1 MKEINDLYDYG
12 YKIVQ
17 KSDYFKFS
25 LDSMLLSNFVG
36 INMSDS
42 KLLDFCT
49 GNCPVPI
56 ILSNSIKNI
65 VAFEVQKEIYELG
78 DESLKLNNIN
88 NVKLI
93 NDDIKNIGNYYEE
106 GYFDIITCNPPY
118 FKVIDS
124 SRINDNNVK
133 AIARHEILIKLEDIV
148 SLAYKFLRD
157 KGKLYIVYRPD
168 RLMDLLKLFNK
179 YKFGVKKLQCCYNN
193 SDSLSSMILIEAMKN
208 GQDDLKILAPLFTE
222 NYRRNEGN

>member
-25 LDSMLLSNFVG
+25 LDSMLLANFVN
-36 INMSDS
+36 INMADS

-49 GNCPVPI
+49 GNCPIPI

-78 DESLKLNNIN
+78 DESLTLNNIN

-106 GYFDIITCNPPY
+106 GYFDNITCNPPY

-168 RLMDLLKLFNK
+168 RLMELLKLFDK
-179 YKFGVKKLQCCYNN
+179 YRFGVKKLQCCYNN

-208 GQDDLKILAPLFTE
+208 GHDDLKILAPLYTE
-222 NYRRNEGN
+222 NYRR

>member
-25 LDSMLLSNFVG
+25 LDSMLLANFVN
-36 INMSDS
+36 INMADS

-49 GNCPVPI
+49 GNCPIPI

-78 DESLKLNNIN
+78 DESLTLNNIN

-124 SRINDNNVK
+124 SRINDNSVK

-168 RLMDLLKLFNK
+168 RLMELLKLFDK

-193 SDSLSSMILIEAMKN
+193 SESLSSMILIEAMKN
-208 GQDDLKILAPLFTE
+208 GQDDLKILAPLYTE
-222 NYRRNEGN
+222 NYRR

>member
-25 LDSMLLSNFVG
+25 LDSMLLANFVN
-36 INMSDS
+36 INMADS

-49 GNCPVPI
+49 GNCPIPI

-78 DESLKLNNIN
+78 DESLTLNNID

-124 SRINDNNVK
+124 SKINDNNVK

-168 RLMDLLKLFNK
+168 RLMELLKLFDK

-222 NYRRNEGN
+222 NYRR

>member
-17 KSDYFKFS
+17 NSDYFKFS
-25 LDSMLLSNFVG
+25 LDSMLLANFVG

-49 GNCPVPI
+49 GNCPIPI

-78 DESLKLNNIN
+78 DESLTLNNIN

-118 FKVIDS
+118 FKVINS
-124 SRINDNNVK
+124 SRINDNSVK

-168 RLMDLLKLFNK
+168 RLMELLKLFDK
-179 YKFGVKKLQCCYNN
+179 YRFGVKKLQCCYNN
-193 SDSLSSMILIEAMKN
+193 SESLSSMILIEAMKN
-208 GQDDLKILAPLFTE
+208 GQDDLKILAPLYTE
-222 NYRRNEGN
+222 NYRR

>member
-25 LDSMLLSNFVG
+25 LDSMLLANFVN

-49 GNCPVPI
+49 GNCPIPI

-124 SRINDNNVK
+124 SRINDNSVK

-168 RLMDLLKLFNK
+168 RLMELLKLFDK

-208 GQDDLKILAPLFTE
+208 GHDDLKILAPLYTE
-222 NYRRNEGN
+222 NYRR

>member
-25 LDSMLLSNFVG
+25 LDSMLLANFVN

-49 GNCPVPI
+49 GNCPIPI

-168 RLMDLLKLFNK
+168 RLMELLKLFDK

-208 GQDDLKILAPLFTE
+208 GQDDLKILSPLYTE
-222 NYRRNEGN
+222 NYRR

>member
-25 LDSMLLSNFVG
+25 LDSMLLANFVN
-36 INMSDS
+36 INMADS

-49 GNCPVPI
+49 GNCPIPI

-65 VAFEVQKEIYELG
+65 VAFEVQMEIYELG
-78 DESLKLNNIN
+78 DESLTLNNIN

-118 FKVIDS
+118 FKVIGS
-124 SRINDNNVK
+124 SRINDNSVK

-168 RLMDLLKLFNK
+168 RLMELLKLFDK

-193 SDSLSSMILIEAMKN
+193 SDSLSSIILIEAMKN
-208 GQDDLKILAPLFTE
+208 GHDDLKILAPLYTE
-222 NYRRNEGN
+222 NYRR

>member
-25 LDSMLLSNFVG
+25 LDSMLLANFVN
-36 INMSDS
+36 INMADN

-49 GNCPVPI
+49 GNCPIPI

-78 DESLKLNNIN
+78 DESLTLNNIN

-168 RLMDLLKLFNK
+168 RLMELLKLFDK

-193 SDSLSSMILIEAMKN
+193 SESLSSMILIEAMKN
-208 GQDDLKILAPLFTE
+208 GQDDLKILAPLYTE
-222 NYRRNEGN
+222 NYRR

>member
-25 LDSMLLSNFVG
+25 LDSMLLANFVN

-49 GNCPVPI
+49 GNCPIPI

-148 SLAYKFLRD
+148 YLAYKFLRD

-168 RLMDLLKLFNK
+168 RLMELLKLFDK

-193 SDSLSSMILIEAMKN
+193 SHSLSSMILIEAMKN
-208 GQDDLKILAPLFTE
+208 GQDDLKILAPLYTE
-222 NYRRNEGN
+222 NYRR

>member
-17 KSDYFKFS
+17 NSDYFKFS
-25 LDSMLLSNFVG
+25 LDSMLLANFVG
-36 INMSDS
+36 INMADS

-49 GNCPVPI
+49 GNCPIPI

-78 DESLKLNNIN
+78 DESLTLNNIN

-124 SRINDNNVK
+124 SRINENNVK

-168 RLMDLLKLFNK
+168 RLMELLKLFDK

-208 GQDDLKILAPLFTE
+208 GHDDLKILAPFYTE
-222 NYRRNEGN
+222 NYRRNE

>member
-25 LDSMLLSNFVG
+25 LDSMLLANFIN
-36 INMSDS
+36 INMADS

-49 GNCPVPI
+49 GNCPIPI

-78 DESLKLNNIN
+78 DESLTLNNIN

-168 RLMDLLKLFNK
+168 RLMELLKLFDK
-179 YKFGVKKLQCCYNN
+179 YRFGVKKMQCCYNN

-208 GQDDLKILAPLFTE
+208 GQDDLKILAPLYTE
-222 NYRRNEGN
+222 NYRR

>member
-1 MKEINDLYDYG
+1 MKEINDLCDYG

-25 LDSMLLSNFVG
+25 LDSMLLANFVN

-49 GNCPVPI
+49 GNCPIPI

-88 NVKLI
+88 NVRLI

-168 RLMDLLKLFNK
+168 RLMELLKLFDK

-208 GQDDLKILAPLFTE
+208 GQDDLKILAPLYTE
-222 NYRRNEGN
+222 NYRR

>member
-25 LDSMLLSNFVG
+25 LDSMLLANFVN
-36 INMSDS
+36 INMADS

-49 GNCPVPI
+49 GNCPIPI

-124 SRINDNNVK
+124 SRINDNSVK

-168 RLMDLLKLFNK
+168 RLMELLKLFDK

-208 GQDDLKILAPLFTE
+208 GHDDLKILAPLYTE
-222 NYRRNEGN
+222 NYRR

>member
-25 LDSMLLSNFVG
+25 LDSMLLANFVN

-49 GNCPVPI
+49 GNCPIPI

-148 SLAYKFLRD
+148 YLAYKFLRD

-168 RLMDLLKLFNK
+168 RLMELLKLFDK

-193 SDSLSSMILIEAMKN
+193 SESLSSMILIEAMKN
-208 GQDDLKILAPLFTE
+208 GQDDLKILAPLYTE
-222 NYRRNEGN
+222 NFRRNE

>member
-25 LDSMLLSNFVG
+25 LDSMLLANFVN
-36 INMSDS
+36 INMADS

-49 GNCPVPI
+49 GNCPIPI

-124 SRINDNNVK
+124 SKINDNNVK

-148 SLAYKFLRD
+148 SLAYKYLRD
-157 KGKLYIVYRPD
+157 KGKLYMVYRPD
-168 RLMDLLKLFNK
+168 RLMELLKLFDK

-193 SDSLSSMILIEAMKN
+193 SESLSSMILIEAMKN
-208 GQDDLKILAPLFTE
+208 GQDDLKILAPLYTE
-222 NYRRNEGN
+222 KYRR

>member
-25 LDSMLLSNFVG
+25 LDSMLLANFVN

-49 GNCPVPI
+49 GNCPIPI

-65 VAFEVQKEIYELG
+65 VAFEVQKEIYKLG

-168 RLMDLLKLFNK
+168 RLMELLKLFDK

-208 GQDDLKILAPLFTE
+208 GQDDLKILAPLYTE
-222 NYRRNEGN
+222 NYRR

>member
-25 LDSMLLSNFVG
+25 LDSMLLANFVN
-36 INMSDS
+36 INMADS

-49 GNCPVPI
+49 GNCPIPI

-78 DESLKLNNIN
+78 DESLTLNNIN

-118 FKVIDS
+118 FKVINS
-124 SRINDNNVK
+124 SRINDNSVK

-168 RLMDLLKLFNK
+168 RLMELLKLFDK

-193 SDSLSSMILIEAMKN
+193 SESLSSMILIEAMKN
-208 GQDDLKILAPLFTE
+208 GQDDLKILAPLYTE
-222 NYRRNEGN
+222 NYRRNE

>member
-17 KSDYFKFS
+17 NSDYFKFS
-25 LDSMLLSNFVG
+25 LDSMLLAKFVN

-49 GNCPVPI
+49 GNCPIPI

-78 DESLKLNNIN
+78 DESLKLNSIN
-88 NVKLI
+88 NVRLI

-148 SLAYKFLRD
+148 SLAYKYLRD

-168 RLMDLLKLFNK
+168 RLMELLKLFDK

-208 GQDDLKILAPLFTE
+208 GQDDLKILAPLYTE
-222 NYRRNEGN
+222 NYRR

>member
-25 LDSMLLSNFVG
+25 LDSMLLANFVN

-49 GNCPVPI
+49 GNCPIPI

-148 SLAYKFLRD
+148 YLAYKFLRD

-168 RLMDLLKLFNK
+168 RLMELLKLFDK

-208 GQDDLKILAPLFTE
+208 GQDDLKILAPLYTE
-222 NYRRNEGN
+222 NYRR

>member
-25 LDSMLLSNFVG
+25 LDSMLLANFVN

-49 GNCPVPI
+49 GNCPIPI

-133 AIARHEILIKLEDIV
+133 EIDIHEILIKLEDIV

-168 RLMDLLKLFNK
+168 RLMELLKLFDK

-193 SDSLSSMILIEAMKN
+193 SESLSSMILIEAMKN
-208 GQDDLKILAPLFTE
+208 GQDDLKILAPLYTE
-222 NYRRNEGN
+222 NYRR

>member
-25 LDSMLLSNFVG
+25 LDSMLLANFVN
-36 INMSDS
+36 INMADS

-49 GNCPVPI
+49 GNCPIPI

-78 DESLKLNNIN
+78 DESLTFNNIN

-168 RLMDLLKLFNK
+168 RLMELLKLFDK

-208 GQDDLKILAPLFTE
+208 GHDDLKILAPLYTE
-222 NYRRNEGN
+222 NYRR

>member
-17 KSDYFKFS
+17 NSDYFKFS
-25 LDSMLLSNFVG
+25 LDSMLLANFVG

-49 GNCPVPI
+49 GNCPIPI

-78 DESLKLNNIN
+78 DESLTLNNIN

-168 RLMDLLKLFNK
+168 RLMELLKLFNK

-222 NYRRNEGN
+222 NYRRNE

>member
-25 LDSMLLSNFVG
+25 LDSMLLANFVN

-49 GNCPVPI
+49 GNCPIPI

-148 SLAYKFLRD
+148 YLAYKFLRD

-168 RLMDLLKLFNK
+168 RLMELLKLFDK

-208 GQDDLKILAPLFTE
+208 GQDDLKILAPLYTE
-222 NYRRNEGN
+222 HYRR

>member
-25 LDSMLLSNFVG
+25 LDSMLLANFVN
-36 INMSDS
+36 INMADS

-49 GNCPVPI
+49 GNCPIPI

-78 DESLKLNNIN
+78 DESLTLNNIN

-168 RLMDLLKLFNK
+168 RLMELLKLFDK
-179 YKFGVKKLQCCYNN
+179 YKFGVKKLQCCYDN

-208 GQDDLKILAPLFTE
+208 GHDDLKILAPLYTE
-222 NYRRNEGN
+222 NYRR

>member
-25 LDSMLLSNFVG
+25 LDSMLLANFVN
-36 INMSDS
+36 INMADS

-49 GNCPVPI
+49 GNCPIPI

-78 DESLKLNNIN
+78 DESLTLNNIN

-124 SRINDNNVK
+124 SRINDNSVK

-168 RLMDLLKLFNK
+168 RLMELLKLFDKN
-179 YKFGVKKLQCCYNN
+179 KFGVKKLQCCYNN

-208 GQDDLKILAPLFTE
+208 GHDDLKILAPLYTE
-222 NYRRNEGN
+222 NYRR

>member
-25 LDSMLLSNFVG
+25 LDSILLANFVN

-49 GNCPVPI
+49 GNCPIPI

-168 RLMDLLKLFNK
+168 RLMELLKLFDK

-208 GQDDLKILAPLFTE
+208 GQDDLKILAPLYTE
-222 NYRRNEGN
+222 NYRR

>member
-17 KSDYFKFS
+17 NSDYFKFS
-25 LDSMLLSNFVG
+25 LDSMLLANFVN
-36 INMSDS
+36 INMADS

-49 GNCPVPI
+49 GNCPIPI

-78 DESLKLNNIN
+78 DESLTLNNIN

-124 SRINDNNVK
+124 SKINDNNVK

-148 SLAYKFLRD
+148 SLAYKYLRD
-157 KGKLYIVYRPD
+157 KGKLYMVYRPD
-168 RLMDLLKLFNK
+168 RLMELLKLFDK

-193 SDSLSSMILIEAMKN
+193 SESLSSMILIEAMKN

-222 NYRRNEGN
+222 NYRR

>member
-25 LDSMLLSNFVG
+25 LDSMLLANFVN
-36 INMSDS
+36 INMADS

-49 GNCPVPI
+49 GNCPIPI

-78 DESLKLNNIN
+78 DESLTLNNIN

-168 RLMDLLKLFNK
+168 RLMELLKLFDK

-193 SDSLSSMILIEAMKN
+193 SESLSSMILIEAMKN
-208 GQDDLKILAPLFTE
+208 GQDDLKILAPLYTE
-222 NYRRNEGN
+222 NYRR

>member
-1 MKEINDLYDYG
+1 
-12 YKIVQ
+12 
-17 KSDYFKFS
+17 
-25 LDSMLLSNFVG
+25 MLLANFVN

-49 GNCPVPI
+49 GNCPIPI

-88 NVKLI
+88 NVRLI

-124 SRINDNNVK
+124 SRINDNSVK
-133 AIARHEILIKLEDIV
+133 AIARHEILIKLEDII
-148 SLAYKFLRD
+148 SLAYKYLRD
-157 KGKLYIVYRPD
+157 KGKLYMVYRPD
-168 RLMDLLKLFNK
+168 RLMEILKLFDK

-208 GQDDLKILAPLFTE
+208 GQDDLKILAPLYTE
-222 NYRRNEGN
+222 NYRR

>member
-25 LDSMLLSNFVG
+25 LDSMLLANFVN
-36 INMSDS
+36 INMADS

-49 GNCPVPI
+49 GNCPIPI

-78 DESLKLNNIN
+78 DESLTLNNIN

-124 SRINDNNVK
+124 SRINDNCVK

-168 RLMDLLKLFNK
+168 RLMELLKLFDK

-208 GQDDLKILAPLFTE
+208 GHDDLKILAPLYTE
-222 NYRRNEGN
+222 NYRR

>member
-25 LDSMLLSNFVG
+25 LDSMLLANFVN

-49 GNCPVPI
+49 GNCPIPI

-118 FKVIDS
+118 FKVIDF

-168 RLMDLLKLFNK
+168 RLMELLKLFDK

-208 GQDDLKILAPLFTE
+208 GQDDLKILAPLYTE
-222 NYRRNEGN
+222 NYRR

>member
-25 LDSMLLSNFVG
+25 LDSMLLANFVN

-49 GNCPVPI
+49 GNCPIPI

-65 VAFEVQKEIYELG
+65 VAVEVQKEIYELG

-124 SRINDNNVK
+124 SSINDNNVK

-148 SLAYKFLRD
+148 YLAYKFLRD

-168 RLMDLLKLFNK
+168 RLMELLKLFDK

-208 GQDDLKILAPLFTE
+208 GQDDLKILAPLYTE
-222 NYRRNEGN
+222 NFRRNE

>member
-17 KSDYFKFS
+17 ISDYFKFS
-25 LDSMLLSNFVG
+25 LDSMLLANFVN

-49 GNCPVPI
+49 GNCPIPI

-88 NVKLI
+88 NVRLI
-93 NDDIKNIGNYYEE
+93 NDDIKNIGNYYND

-124 SRINDNNVK
+124 SRINDNSVK

-168 RLMDLLKLFNK
+168 RLMELLKLFDK

-208 GQDDLKILAPLFTE
+208 GQDDLKILAPLYAE
-222 NYRRNEGN
+222 NYRR

>member
-1 MKEINDLYDYG
+1 MKEITDLYAYG

-25 LDSMLLSNFVG
+25 LDSMLLANFVN

-49 GNCPVPI
+49 GNCPIPI

-168 RLMDLLKLFNK
+168 RLMELLKLFDK

-208 GQDDLKILAPLFTE
+208 GQDDLKILAPLYTE
-222 NYRRNEGN
+222 NYRR

>member
-17 KSDYFKFS
+17 NSDYFKFS
-25 LDSMLLSNFVG
+25 LDSMLLANFVN
-36 INMSDS
+36 INMADS

-49 GNCPVPI
+49 GNCPIPI

-65 VAFEVQKEIYELG
+65 VAFEVQMEIYELG
-78 DESLKLNNIN
+78 DESLTLNNIN

-168 RLMDLLKLFNK
+168 RLMELLKLFDK

-208 GQDDLKILAPLFTE
+208 GHDDLKILAPLYTE
-222 NYRRNEGN
+222 NYRR

>member
-25 LDSMLLSNFVG
+25 LDSMLLANFVN
-36 INMSDS
+36 INMADS

-49 GNCPVPI
+49 GNCPIPI
-56 ILSNSIKNI
+56 ILSNSIKII

-78 DESLKLNNIN
+78 DESLTLNNIN

-124 SRINDNNVK
+124 SRINDNSVK

-168 RLMDLLKLFNK
+168 RLMELLKLFDK

-193 SDSLSSMILIEAMKN
+193 SESLSSMILIEAMKN
-208 GQDDLKILAPLFTE
+208 GQDDLKILAPLYTE
-222 NYRRNEGN
+222 NYRR

>member
-25 LDSMLLSNFVG
+25 LDSMLLANFVN
-36 INMSDS
+36 INMADS

-49 GNCPVPI
+49 GNCPIPI

-65 VAFEVQKEIYELG
+65 VAFEVQMEIYELG
-78 DESLKLNNIN
+78 DESLTLNNIN

-118 FKVIDS
+118 FKVIGS
-124 SRINDNNVK
+124 SRINDNSVK

-157 KGKLYIVYRPD
+157 KGKLYIVYRTD
-168 RLMDLLKLFNK
+168 RLIELLKLFDK

-208 GQDDLKILAPLFTE
+208 GHDDLKILAPLYTE
-222 NYRRNEGN
+222 NYRR

>member
-17 KSDYFKFS
+17 NSDYFKFS
-25 LDSMLLSNFVG
+25 LDSMLLANFVG

-49 GNCPVPI
+49 GNCPIPI

-65 VAFEVQKEIYELG
+65 VAFEVQKEIFELG
-78 DESLKLNNIN
+78 DESLTLNNIK

-93 NDDIKNIGNYYEE
+93 NDDIKTIGDYYEE

-157 KGKLYIVYRPD
+157 NGKLYIVYRPD
-168 RLMDLLKLFNK
+168 RLMELLKLFDK

-193 SDSLSSMILIEAMKN
+193 SESISSMILIEAMKN
-208 GQDDLKILAPLFTE
+208 GQDDLKILAPLYTE
-222 NYRRNEGN
+222 NYRR

>member
-25 LDSMLLSNFVG
+25 LDSMLLANFVN
-36 INMSDS
+36 INMADS

-49 GNCPVPI
+49 GNCPIPI

-118 FKVIDS
+118 FKVINS
-124 SRINDNNVK
+124 SRINDNSVK

-168 RLMDLLKLFNK
+168 RLMELLKLFDK

-193 SDSLSSMILIEAMKN
+193 SESLSSMILIEAMKN

-222 NYRRNEGN
+222 NYRR

>member
-17 KSDYFKFS
+17 NSDYFKFS
-25 LDSMLLSNFVG
+25 LDSMLLANFVN
-36 INMSDS
+36 INMADS

-49 GNCPVPI
+49 GNCPIPI

-78 DESLKLNNIN
+78 DESLTLNNIN

-124 SRINDNNVK
+124 SKINDNNVK

-148 SLAYKFLRD
+148 FLAYKFLRD

-168 RLMDLLKLFNK
+168 RLMELLKLFDK

-193 SDSLSSMILIEAMKN
+193 SESLSSMILIEAMKN

-222 NYRRNEGN
+222 NYRR